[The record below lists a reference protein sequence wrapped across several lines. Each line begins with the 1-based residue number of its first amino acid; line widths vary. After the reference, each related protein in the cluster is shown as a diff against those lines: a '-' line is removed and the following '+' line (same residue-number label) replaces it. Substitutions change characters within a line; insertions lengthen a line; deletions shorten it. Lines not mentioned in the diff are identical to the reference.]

1 MPKLLMAGV
10 RPGGILSPVLFS
22 VYLNDL
28 LIKLKQCNL
37 GCSIKYINFN
47 VFMYADDLLLLA
59 LSMRDL
65 QDMIDI
71 CEKEFLL
78 LGMKINFNKSKYI
91 CVGKK
96 YRENVVYPTVEFG
109 TIMFSTDLRYL
120 GLTFMRGLS
129 LKCDFQKAKARFFWF
144 TKFNFG

>member
-1 MPKLLMAGV
+1 MLVVNTFTVVIWNCALSVPKFLMAGV
-10 RPGGILSPVLFS
+10 RQGRILSPVLFS

-28 LIKLKQCNL
+28 LIKLKQCNF

-65 QDMIDI
+65 QAMIDI
-71 CEKEFLL
+71 CENEFLL

-91 CVGKK
+91 RVGKRYK
-96 YRENVVYPTVEFG
+96 ENVASPTVELG
-109 TIMFSTDLRYL
+109 TTVFSTELKYL
-120 GLTFMRGLS
+120 G
-129 LKCDFQKAKARFFWF
+129 
-144 TKFNFG
+144 